1 MEIYRKRWMYIAAGG
16 QEKWCPTAAIIPQKC
31 ARRHFENA
39 NGRENTEKSRPLE
52 QKMLAIG
59 HVRRGRKGC
68 PASAGMDL
76 LAQLIYFYCI
86 FEMFRI
92 KKLFKQL

>member
-52 QKMLAIG
+52 QKML
-59 HVRRGRKGC
+59 R
-68 PASAGMDL
+68 
-76 LAQLIYFYCI
+76 AQLIYFYCI

-92 KKLFKQL
+92 KKLF